1 MISNYNLYSLSR
13 IIDQPRNEA
22 RLAWRRKRNGK
33 HLRIG
38 KYFNISPISIP
49 RFKFKTRPS
58 LLPPPPRHVGF
69 HFIYVVPSRARWHR
83 LSPFQRLLLYS
94 TRDKDTELWLCN
106 PPLIHVDV
114 QHSPQGSVVIPEMA
128 VVSRYSYLERTIHL
142 SERKQPFV
150 SRHRAESPGEDKIA
164 RVSRIRVSLFYTS

>member
-1 MISNYNLYSLSR
+1 MISNYNLYSLPR

-38 KYFNISPISIP
+38 KYFNIMAISIP

-58 LLPPPPRHVGF
+58 ITSIPF
-69 HFIYVVPSRARWHR
+69 HLFVPGRARWHR
-83 LSPFQRLLLYS
+83 LSSFQRLLFYS
-94 TRDKDTELWLCN
+94 TRDKDMELRLCN

-114 QHSPQGSVVIPEMA
+114 QHSPQGSVVFPEMA
-128 VVSRYSYLERTIHL
+128 VVGWYSYLEWTTHL
-142 SERKQPFV
+142 FESKYYSFPFSATGRKFGSGK
-150 SRHRAESPGEDKIA
+150 SRCSVPQ
-164 RVSRIRVSLFYTS
+164 IRMSLFYTS